1 MDMRFA
7 DPMKAMPGMY
17 EAIQPILKVIH
28 QGGVPRK
35 TLELVHLRGS
45 QINGCSFCVNM
56 GVEQLKQQGET
67 DERLA
72 TVAAWAEAPYFTE
85 AERAALELAEVAT
98 RLADHSGQAVPDE
111 VWNAAAKH
119 YDERQLGSLVLM
131 IGLTN
136 FFNRV
141 NATVQIPAGTP
152 MPA

>member
-1 MDMRFA
+1 MEMRFD

-17 EAIQPILKVIH
+17 EAIQPILMVIH

-119 YDERQLGSLVLM
+119 YNERQLGSLVLM

-136 FFNRV
+136 FFNRI